1 MVESQVVA
9 EVVKS
14 LRDMSQVMIGEAI
27 SIGEL
32 KSFLE
37 ENKLPQP

>member
-9 EVVKS
+9 EIIKS

-27 SIGEL
+27 SVAEL
-32 KSFLE
+32 KTFLSD
-37 ENKLPQP
+37 NNLGQP